1 MYYPTG
7 LQTWTSRTNGTLKED
22 IVNLGDALLDHG
34 PLLTFAKEKK
44 KDNDLKSRITWR

>member
-1 MYYPTG
+1 MYYPTE
-7 LQTWTSRTNGTLKED
+7 LKTWTSRTNDTLKEG

-44 KDNDLKSRITWR
+44 RQNFK